1 MAMHVE
7 FLLEEP
13 SSEEVLKLL
22 LPRVLPADTH
32 YALHNLH
39 DKQTLLKNLKN
50 RLKGYAQWKVP
61 DLRVVVLVDCDD
73 DDCADLKRQMEEA
86 ALDAGLTTKAASG
99 GGAFVVLNRIAIE
112 ELEAWF
118 FGDVEAIRTA
128 YPRVPAGLG
137 QQAKYRDPDAIT
149 GGTWEALENV
159 LQKHGYHR
167 EGLAKLKAARD
178 IAQHME
184 PSRNRSKSFRIF
196 INGLTAM

>member
-1 MAMHVE
+1 MHVE

-13 SSEEVLKLL
+13 SSEEALKLL
-22 LPRVLPADTH
+22 LPRLLPTDTS

-39 DKQTLLKNLKN
+39 DKQTLLKHLKN
-50 RLKGYAQWKVP
+50 RLRGYAQWNVP

-86 ALDAGLTTKAASG
+86 ALDAGLTTKTSAG
-99 GGAFVVLNRIAIE
+99 GSAFVVLNRIAIE

-118 FGDVEAIRTA
+118 FGDMEAIRTA
-128 YPRVPAGLG
+128 YPRVPASLG

-149 GGTWEALENV
+149 GGTWEALEHV
-159 LQKHGYHR
+159 LQKQGYHR

-178 IAQHME
+178 IAWHMD
-184 PSRNRSKSFRIF
+184 PSRNRSTSFKVF
-196 INGLTAM
+196 INGLAAM